1 MTESEF
7 WSILGEEWQ
16 TGKGRADWCSFREG
30 KVSKDP
36 SKQSKP
42 ARCYIHVMRK
52 DEIMP
57 LNEAVRSKTWEDA
70 KGTHTD
76 PALIGPPQVEFSL
89 YDKIPSTK
97 KRTDTRQGTIDQDP
111 EFMAFLESLAN
122 PTQPKDTELDDDET
136 DKDVKVTTTPL
147 VEYLKVKKAAKSK
160 ENPNKRQ
167 AKNTQEG
174 GKGKGGSKDEDQGKK
189 KGKAAKDD
197 KTKEPVKILTKKAAT
212 EQAAEAAKAAAGQ
225 INAGN
230 AADAPKSRRAG
241 IAAAA
246 RLLQRDLGL
255 SPGSAHRRA
264 RQDAA
269 KAEAD
274 AKSEVG
280 EAVQKDSATG
290 AATTAAANVNE
301 RPASPAP
308 SDNGSQTSKATG
320 GQAPSKTQKRNR
332 GAKSAEKNKASENS
346 ASQSAAP
353 SKPTMILK
361 KKSEG
366 EGQSQPPS
374 QGSAE
379 TPAGDKV
386 NEPRSAGKGAVNK
399 SNQQKKPAGVSP
411 NATRAFVKHVNA
423 SQGVTDETLRESLQ
437 SFGAIVSVEV
447 DKRKGFAYVE
457 FSEHDALVRAI
468 AASPVTVGQGS
479 VQVLERKEKKPQNQP
494 AGNAASGESSSKNEK
509 GGRGRRGRGG
519 GNKNAGGDKGHSPTL
534 SAAPVA
540 PDTEAGG

>member
-1 MTESEF
+1 
-7 WSILGEEWQ
+7 
-16 TGKGRADWCSFREG
+16 
-30 KVSKDP
+30 
-36 SKQSKP
+36 
-42 ARCYIHVMRK
+42 MRK

-122 PTQPKDTELDDDET
+122 PTQPKDADIDDDEP

-147 VEYLKVKKAAKSK
+147 VEYLKEKKAAKSK
-160 ENPNKRQ
+160 ENSNKRQ
-167 AKNTQEG
+167 AKNAQDG
-174 GKGKGGSKDEDQGKK
+174 GKGKGGSKDDDQGKK

-212 EQAAEAAKAAAGQ
+212 EQASEAAKAAASQ

-230 AADAPKSRRAG
+230 AGNAVDAPKSRRAG

-274 AKSEVG
+274 AKSEGG

-290 AATTAAANVNE
+290 AATTASTNVNE
-301 RPASPAP
+301 RPVSPAP

-320 GQAPSKTQKRNR
+320 GQASSKTQRRNR
-332 GAKSAEKNKASENS
+332 GAKNAEKTKASENS
-346 ASQSAAP
+346 ASQSTAP

-361 KKSEG
+361 KKSEE
-366 EGQSQPPS
+366 EGRSQLPS
-374 QGSAE
+374 QASAE

-386 NEPRSAGKGAVNK
+386 NEPRSAGKGAANK
-399 SNQQKKPAGVSP
+399 SNQQKKPAAVSP
-411 NATRAFVKHVNA
+411 DATRAFVKHVNA